1 MKNHLNLWTTRCF
14 VFCWGCLLALSVQAH
29 GFEVG
34 ELFVRH
40 PYAPP
45 SLAGSQNGAVYFK
58 GIQNKGKSADQLL
71 SARTEVAQSVQMHEM
86 RMDNQVMRMKELPS
100 IELPASRQFNRRQF
114 FHAHHLVVHA
124 HFVHLHRLRHLGS
137 CAEQLISAL
146 ALVLNAFEIHRPVLR
161 ACQRRRR
168 IRMAY
173 KQFTHFKAVGLNR
186 QRQQAPPAE
195 NKASGCPKVEMVF
208 HGGFFQCYQCVHF
221 SSANTVRPG

>member
-1 MKNHLNLWTTRCF
+1 MDTLITLKETTMKNHLNLWTTRCF

-100 IELPASRQFNRRQF
+100 IELPAGEVVVFGRGEPQGY
-114 FHAHHLVVHA
+114 HLM
-124 HFVHLHRLRHLGS
+124 LLGLK
-137 CAEQLISAL
+137 QPLKDGDRFPL
-146 ALVLNAFEIHRPVLR
+146 WLTFKNAGEV
-161 ACQRRRR
+161 
-168 IRMAY
+168 
-173 KQFTHFKAVGLNR
+173 
-186 QRQQAPPAE
+186 
-195 NKASGCPKVEMVF
+195 KVEVYVQTPKTAAQAEE
-208 HGGFFQCYQCVHF
+208 HKH
-221 SSANTVRPG
+221 

>member
-1 MKNHLNLWTTRCF
+1 MDTLITLKETTMKTISIFWTTRCF

-40 PYAPP
+40 PYALP

-100 IELPASRQFNRRQF
+100 IELPAGEVVVLGAVKPKALPFDVVGFEATFERR
-114 FHAHHLVVHA
+114 
-124 HFVHLHRLRHLGS
+124 
-137 CAEQLISAL
+137 
-146 ALVLNAFEIHRPVLR
+146 
-161 ACQRRRR
+161 
-168 IRMAY
+168 
-173 KQFTHFKAVGLNR
+173 
-186 QRQQAPPAE
+186 
-195 NKASGCPKVEMVF
+195 
-208 HGGFFQCYQCVHF
+208 
-221 SSANTVRPG
+221 